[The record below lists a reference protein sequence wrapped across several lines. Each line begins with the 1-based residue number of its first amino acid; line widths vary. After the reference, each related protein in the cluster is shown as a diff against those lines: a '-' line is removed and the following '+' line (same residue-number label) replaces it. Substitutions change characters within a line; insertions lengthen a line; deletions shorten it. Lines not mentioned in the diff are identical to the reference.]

1 VALRGL
7 LLDAMGTLIGL
18 RRSVGAVYSE
28 LAASHGLAVDA
39 GALDRVFPAVYRQA
53 PPLACPG
60 LAGAELL
67 AAERTWWGERIAE
80 AFAACGQAGP
90 LPPQLAGALF
100 DRFAEPDL
108 WHVYPDV
115 AGPLE
120 AWQRRGLK
128 LAVVSN
134 FDQRLSGLLE
144 GLGLADAFAAVV
156 VSSAAGAAKPD
167 PRPFRLALE
176 ALGLA
181 PEAVWHVGDSPEDE
195 AGARAAGVRPVL
207 IRRLRGADPTPPGAG
222 AR

>member
-1 VALRGL
+1 
-7 LLDAMGTLIGL
+7 MGTLIGL
-18 RRSVGAVYSE
+18 RRSVGSVYSE

-39 GALDRVFPAVYRQA
+39 AALDRVFPAVYRQA
-53 PPLACPG
+53 PPLAFPG
-60 LAGAELL
+60 LTGAELL
-67 AAERTWWGERIAE
+67 AAERQWWGERIAE
-80 AFAACGQAGP
+80 AFAACGQTGP

-108 WHVYPDV
+108 WHVYADV

-120 AWQRRGLK
+120 AWRRRGLK

-167 PRPFRLALE
+167 PQPFRLALA
-176 ALGLA
+176 ALDLEPG
-181 PEAVWHVGDSPEDE
+181 AVWHVGDSPEDE

-207 IRRLRGADPTPPGAG
+207 IRRPRGADPTPPGAG